1 MLLTLIIILVVALIM
16 IAVIVN
22 AVQQHRDRMASL
34 KRAEFSKLRTTLE
47 DTENLLMN
55 AANVPMT
62 PAISQVLLR
71 RIAFTLK
78 AMVELEPSSRDIK
91 NRLNETQSRLKSY
104 DDKSLEAPMSE
115 GISLPD
121 DDKLLIGLIQGIK
134 KLRLILRSE
143 HARGNVDTQVVVQ
156 EDRRLEGLQLRIN
169 VESQIKR
176 GMKARGS
183 EMLGSARQYFE
194 KALSA
199 LENAPNPDDYVLS
212 RKSEVMQSLQEIAG
226 ELKNSNQR
234 DRDKKAEQENKDL
247 DELFAPKRKW

>member
-47 DTENLLMN
+47 DTENILMN
-55 AANVPMT
+55 SANVPMT

-91 NRLNETQSRLKSY
+91 NRLNETQNRLKSY
-104 DDKSLEAPMSE
+104 DEKNNEAPTSE
-115 GISLPD
+115 GISLPE

-143 HARGNVDTQVVVQ
+143 HARGNVDTQIVVQ
-156 EDRRLEGLQLRIN
+156 EDRRLESLQLRIN

-199 LENAPNPDDYVLS
+199 LENAPNPDDYVLT

-234 DRDKKAEQENKDL
+234 DRDKKAELENKDL
-247 DELFAPKRKW
+247 DELFAPQT

>member
-1 MLLTLIIILVVALIM
+1 
-16 IAVIVN
+16 
-22 AVQQHRDRMASL
+22 
-34 KRAEFSKLRTTLE
+34 
-47 DTENLLMN
+47 
-55 AANVPMT
+55 MT
-62 PAISQVLLR
+62 
-71 RIAFTLK
+71 K
-78 AMVELEPSSRDIK
+78 K
-91 NRLNETQSRLKSY
+91 NN
-104 DDKSLEAPMSE
+104 EAPTSE
-115 GISLPD
+115 GISLPE

-143 HARGNVDTQVVVQ
+143 HARGNVDTQIVVQ
-156 EDRRLEGLQLRIN
+156 EDRRLESLQLRIN

-199 LENAPNPDDYVLS
+199 LENAPNPDDYVLT

-234 DRDKKAEQENKDL
+234 DRDKKAELENKDL